1 MTDPLQGR
9 ALEGRAALVTGSSRG
24 IGAAILRELAA
35 QGARVVIHC
44 NRQLESARAL
54 QAEIEQ
60 ARGEATILQAD
71 LSSADQAADL
81 VRRAADACGGLD
93 ILVNNAGIIAGKTLD
108 TLTAEQIDRVLA
120 VNLRAVL
127 LASREFAR
135 LRVPARP
142 GGRIVNI
149 SSVAARVP
157 SGGSSLYAASK
168 AAVESLSRS
177 HATEL
182 GPAGITVNAVAPGT
196 TETDMVEQTFP
207 KAMRDAVVRGT
218 ALGRLGQPADI
229 ARVVA
234 FLCGDAA
241 GWITGQAIGV
251 DGGMVTGAFNLARA
265 AGVSN

>member
-1 MTDPLQGR
+1 MTLALQGR
-9 ALEGRAALVTGSSRG
+9 TALITGSSRG
-24 IGAAILRELAA
+24 IGAAIARELAA

-44 NRQLESARAL
+44 NRKLDSARAL

-60 ARGEATILQAD
+60 ARGAAAILQAD
-71 LSSADQAADL
+71 LSSAEQAVDL
-81 VRRAADACGGLD
+81 VRGAAEIYGGLD
-93 ILVNNAGIIAGKTLD
+93 ILVNNAGIIAGKMLD
-108 TLTAEQIDRVLA
+108 TLTAEQIDQVLA
-120 VNLRAVL
+120 VNVRAPL
-127 LASREFAR
+127 LTSREFAR
-135 LRVPARP
+135 LRPQGRP

-168 AAVESLSRS
+168 AAVESLTRS

-196 TETDMVEQTFP
+196 TETDMVAETFP
-207 KAMRDAVVRGT
+207 QAMRDIIVRGT

-234 FLCGDAA
+234 FLCSDAA
-241 GWITGQAIGV
+241 GWITGQAIGAV
-251 DGGMVTGAFNLARA
+251 GGMVTGAFNLSRA
-265 AGVSN
+265 AALPA